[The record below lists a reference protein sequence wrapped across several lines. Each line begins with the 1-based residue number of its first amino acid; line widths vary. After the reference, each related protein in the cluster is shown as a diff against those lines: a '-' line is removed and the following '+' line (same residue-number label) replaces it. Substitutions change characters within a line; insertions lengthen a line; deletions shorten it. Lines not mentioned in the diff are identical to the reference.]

1 MSENNNHNHNDWLEE
16 EKRFCEYVDD
26 FMGGNKQNTDEKVG
40 APKTDNKIKVCEDVN
55 EAFNE
60 IANHY
65 EDYKKPQAKEEK
77 KIPENKESVQLSQPS
92 QPQQNQNK
100 KKKNKKLNQ
109 SNKPK
114 INLDDDNYDE
124 EYDDTYDDY
133 YD

>member
-1 MSENNNHNHNDWLEE
+1 MSENNNHNDWLEE

-65 EDYKKPQAKEEK
+65 VEYKKPQPKEEEK
-77 KIPENKESVQLSQPS
+77 KIPENKESVQPS
-92 QPQQNQNK
+92 QSQQNQNK
-100 KKKNKKLNQ
+100 KKKNNKKSNQ